1 MAKSNSSLRKRTN
14 KQVIYNAPRFI
25 LVESYLTKKGEV
37 AMAMATTP
45 EQMEVVNRKY
55 RKNRY
60 KRNPE
65 CTHVVRIIS
74 HSKFI

>member
-1 MAKSNSSLRKRTN
+1 MAKSKRPKQRSN
-14 KQVIYNAPRFI
+14 KQVIYNAPRKVF
-25 LVESYLTKKGEV
+25 VESYLTPKGEV

-45 EQMEVVNRKY
+45 EQMEIVNAKY

-65 CTHVVRIIS
+65 CTHIVRIIS
-74 HSKFI
+74 HPKLI

>member
-1 MAKSNSSLRKRTN
+1 MAKSKRPIKRSN
-14 KQVIYNAPRFI
+14 KQVIYNAPRKVF
-25 LVESYLTKKGEV
+25 VESYLTPKGEV
-37 AMAMATTP
+37 EMAEAITP
-45 EQMEVVNRKY
+45 EQQEVINRKY

-74 HSKFI
+74 HPKFI